1 LKEWQF
7 AQNLSKNYAEMP
19 LLQSFQGIVGGRAK
33 SEQNSLPFV
42 VAERSLIVHI

>member
-19 LLQSFQGIVGGRAK
+19 LLQSFQDVTGGCAE
-33 SEQNSLPFV
+33 SEQDFLPFV
-42 VAERSLIVHI
+42 AAER